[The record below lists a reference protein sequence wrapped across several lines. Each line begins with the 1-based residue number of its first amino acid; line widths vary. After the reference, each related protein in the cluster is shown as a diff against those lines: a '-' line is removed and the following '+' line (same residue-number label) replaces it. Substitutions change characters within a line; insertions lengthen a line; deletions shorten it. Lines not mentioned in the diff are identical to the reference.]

1 MLPANLTAA
10 AFHSYPPEA
19 QALAVEHLALLQQLP
34 LAFLPN
40 LLRELIDFD
49 EKFPAERT
57 ELRAQLTYLATLTT
71 PQLSHLFANF
81 SSLGLSP
88 DLQSVDWV
96 NQPLTFT
103 EGLSAHLW
111 STHQMD
117 SFRAAATA
125 YGTDLQAALPPAPLP
140 IPRLGIAV
148 IGLGAPAPKSPLF
161 RKLREHGTY
170 FSHIDPTD
178 GLGHL
183 LAAVYSRATS
193 HPVPY
198 GHWYVEGGAS
208 ATHDLD
214 PITTVSYSALTPV
227 LHTLLDRIQTDVSRP
242 GMGPEELR
250 NHLARLAPTELG
262 MHGDPVLDRFQLR
275 LLTEGSGT
283 QIFSTTFA
291 QWTAREALRRAQPL
305 TLLTRFAPRQRQ
317 RPMNELLTRS
327 EAPPE
332 LDPVGSLI
340 DADMAAY
347 YQWINQGRLPGS
359 KASMFLA
366 WFEGAN
372 EAVAIGPSMPRAA
385 TSTSPLKL
393 AALLALMTDRLF
405 PRGSDLTITLPS
417 AYPSSS

>member
-10 AFHSYPPEA
+10 DFRSYPPQA
-19 QALAVEHLALLQQLP
+19 QALALAHLALLQQLP

-57 ELRAQLTYLATLTT
+57 ELQAQLTHLAALTA
-71 PQLSHLFANF
+71 PQLSNLFAGF
-81 SSLGLSP
+81 SRLHLSP
-88 DLQSVDWV
+88 ELQSVDWV
-96 NQPLTFT
+96 NQPLAFT
-103 EGLSAHLW
+103 EQLSAHLW

-117 SFRAAATA
+117 AFRAAATA
-125 YGTDLQAALPPAPLP
+125 FGAHLQTAIVPAPP
-140 IPRLGIAV
+140 PMPRLGIAV
-148 IGLGAPAPKSPLF
+148 IGQGAPAPKNPLF

-178 GLGHL
+178 GLEHL
-183 LAAVYSRATS
+183 FSTLQARAKSCPT
-193 HPVPY
+193 PY
-198 GHWYVEGGAS
+198 AHWYIEGGAP
-208 ATHDLD
+208 AFTPDIGKYD
-214 PITTVSYSALTPV
+214 RITTVSYAGLTPV
-227 LHTLLDRIQTDVSRP
+227 LRALLDRIQQDVSKP

-262 MHGDPVLDRFQLR
+262 MRGDPVLDRFQLR

-327 EAPPE
+327 EASPE

-359 KASMFLA
+359 DRAMFLA
-366 WFEGAN
+366 WFESAN
-372 EAVAIGPSMPRAA
+372 QAVAIGPSLPRGA
-385 TSTSPLKL
+385 TSTSPVSL
-393 AALLALMTDRLF
+393 AALLARIA
-405 PRGSDLTITLPS
+405 G
-417 AYPSSS
+417 